1 MIKHCFTIFFRQ
13 EVYIVNWYVLF
24 VQTLHEDTLCSFF
37 NRDKQV
43 FAFSVKIEYYRKD
56 RKRNELKS
64 LFPGYVFI
72 KTELNQKEFNDWLRQ
87 QEQKKG
93 FIKQLQYKEENA
105 LTPEEIQLFNMLL
118 DDNGILRMSY
128 GNIVDS
134 KLLIKKGPLANFD
147 SYIIKYDK
155 RNRIATMDLFFLNK
169 RWIAGVTLLDCVE
182 NKEI

>member
-1 MIKHCFTIFFRQ
+1 M
-13 EVYIVNWYVLF
+13 NWYVLF
-24 VQTLHEDTLCSFF
+24 VQTLYEDKLCSFF
-37 NRDKQV
+37 NRDRKI
-43 FAFSVKIEYYRKD
+43 FAFSAKIEYYRKD

-72 KTELNQKEFNDWLRQ
+72 KTELNQKEFNDWLRH

-93 FIKQLQYKEENA
+93 FIKQLQYEAENA

-128 GNIVDS
+128 GIIVDL
-134 KLLIKKGPLANFD
+134 KLVIKKGPLANFD

-169 RWIAGVTLLDCVE
+169 RWIAGVTLVDCDE